1 MLEIAVP
8 AGSQH
13 DLLGAFLN
21 QWPSYLAY
29 VVSFSTIGA
38 LNLLLLLVVSF
49 LPFPT
54 RLLAEYLNSDNAER
68 VAVSIYGL
76 TLLVAL
82 SLLSV
87 LWRYGV
93 RAHLAR
99 TDMTDDELTAL
110 TRRLTPGLAGYV
122 VLLGFGL
129 FKPTVAV
136 MVEDRGPGSSYNIP
150 FSSGDHI
157 DVDVALVTAGLDRS
171 DCTLTLKVDPDKP
184 GEKETSVRLQPKAL
198 QSVSLIDGLHT
209 FIASCPSSAGTLTSR
224 IGIQATDGRPE
235 KCLGFDFAASE
246 ITASSLEEL
255 ADGMLGTWTGCVT
268 TPWTPVYWATITFR
282 SDGTYSAHSGE
293 TLDGR
298 KMVALYYGDDTDSPR
313 DIYALDDFQA
323 TRKGVGTM
331 DLDSGISVNHDELR
345 RIALMGDDLQ
355 FEFWHRGYGPVTFR
369 LKRS

>member
-1 MLEIAVP
+1 MSDETPDTPETPETQEAPQRRRRRIRTQRLEAFSDGVFAIAVTLLVLEIAVP

-38 LNLLLLLVVSF
+38 LWLEHSLITEYLDQVDAILVRLNLLLLLVVSF

-87 LWRYGV
+87 LWRYAV

-122 VLLGFGL
+122 VLLGLGL
-129 FKPTVAV
+129 FRPIIAV
-136 MVEDRGPGSSYNIP
+136 IGYLAIAIFFIVPLGRGRRRRAA
-150 FSSGDHI
+150 SSGD
-157 DVDVALVTAGLDRS
+157 S
-171 DCTLTLKVDPDKP
+171 
-184 GEKETSVRLQPKAL
+184 Q
-198 QSVSLIDGLHT
+198 
-209 FIASCPSSAGTLTSR
+209 
-224 IGIQATDGRPE
+224 
-235 KCLGFDFAASE
+235 
-246 ITASSLEEL
+246 
-255 ADGMLGTWTGCVT
+255 
-268 TPWTPVYWATITFR
+268 
-282 SDGTYSAHSGE
+282 
-293 TLDGR
+293 
-298 KMVALYYGDDTDSPR
+298 
-313 DIYALDDFQA
+313 
-323 TRKGVGTM
+323 
-331 DLDSGISVNHDELR
+331 
-345 RIALMGDDLQ
+345 
-355 FEFWHRGYGPVTFR
+355 
-369 LKRS
+369 